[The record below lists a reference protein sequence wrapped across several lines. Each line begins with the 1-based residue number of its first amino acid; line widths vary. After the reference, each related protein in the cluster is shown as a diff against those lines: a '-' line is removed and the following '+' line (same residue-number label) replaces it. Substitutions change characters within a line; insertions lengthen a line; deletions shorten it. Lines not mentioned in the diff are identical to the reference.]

1 MSTAEIVAGN
11 LRNTLAGFGAGAAFF
26 GAIVGY
32 LIGFTVGAIA
42 GGLIGAF
49 IGAGG
54 VLLAWQPRPQDATP
68 RLEHEHP
75 NYMLVWG
82 VLFVLMLTKVFVAF
96 LAFSKAAIIG
106 ILVVIAVWKAV
117 LVALYYMHLKFEP
130 RRMWVVAAAPL
141 PLAVILLFALL
152 Y

>member
-1 MSTAEIVAGN
+1 MDATVAAGN
-11 LRNTLAGFGAGAAFF
+11 LRNTLAGFGGAAALF

-49 IGAGG
+49 VGAGG
-54 VLLAWQPRPQDATP
+54 VLLAWQPRPQDAAP
-68 RLEHEHP
+68 RIEHEHP

-82 VLFVLMLTKVFVAF
+82 VLFVLMMTKVFVAF
-96 LAFSKAAIIG
+96 LAFSKAAIIA
-106 ILVVIAVWKAV
+106 ILVIIAVWKAV

-130 RRMWVVAAAPL
+130 RRMWVLAASPL
-141 PLAVILLFALL
+141 PLAVFLLFALL